1 MSVNKLLTFINHNC
15 DRRKKT
21 IHCWMNQRSPSILL
35 NLHYIHVYKNIK
47 TGKQYDDPLTG
58 ADQGSHLT
66 EKRKVTLF
74 LNQISWEKI
83 NVNEGSSVLQRGGSP
98 LQFVPQRRKTHN
110 KENTTIKM
118 SLNK

>member
-1 MSVNKLLTFINHNC
+1 MSVNKLMTFINHNC

-21 IHCWMNQRSPSILL
+21 THRWTNQITLSILL

-58 ADQGSHLT
+58 ADQRSHLT
-66 EKRKVTLF
+66 EKGKVSSF
-74 LNQISWEKI
+74 LKNSWEKI
-83 NVNEGSSVLQRGGSP
+83 NVSEESSVLKRKGSP
-98 LQFVPQRRKTHN
+98 LKFVPHRRKTHN
-110 KENTTIKM
+110 KENTKIKM